1 MIEICSCKSMMK
13 VLVGQYLKMGNY
25 NDIKQREISVM

>member
-1 MIEICSCKSMMK
+1 MK

-25 NDIKQREISVM
+25 NDIKQQEISVIYE